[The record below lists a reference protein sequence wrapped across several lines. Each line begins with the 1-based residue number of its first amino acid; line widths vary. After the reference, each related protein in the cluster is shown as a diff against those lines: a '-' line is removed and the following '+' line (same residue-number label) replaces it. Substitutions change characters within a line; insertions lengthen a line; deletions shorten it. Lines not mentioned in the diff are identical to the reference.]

1 MRLRVFANAAGSL
14 LVEISHPSLRAGVKW
29 FLPMLPRGSPVL
41 RRIDR
46 SRLLSVRLQGN
57 SYEIPYLHLR
67 TIGLPITQLNEVD
80 QLEPEDSINI
90 LNHVQDLLAW
100 D

>member
-1 MRLRVFANAAGSL
+1 MRLRVFANPAGNL
-14 LVEISHPSLRAGVKW
+14 LVEISHPSLQAGLKW
-29 FLPMLPRGSPVL
+29 FLPMLPEGSPIL
-41 RRIDR
+41 GRIDR

-57 SYEIPYLHLR
+57 SYEIPYLHIR
-67 TIGLPITQLNEVD
+67 TTALPTAQLKEVGD
-80 QLEPEDSINI
+80 LEPEDSINI

>member
-1 MRLRVFANAAGSL
+1 MRLRVFANPAGNL
-14 LVEISHPSLRAGVKW
+14 LVEISHPSLKAGVKW
-29 FLPMLPRGSPVL
+29 FLPMLPEGSPIL

-46 SRLLSVRLQGN
+46 SRLLSVQLQGN
-57 SYEIPYLHLR
+57 SYEVPYLHIR
-67 TIGLPITQLNEVD
+67 TIGLPTSQLKEID
-80 QLEPEDSINI
+80 HLEPEDSINI

>member
-1 MRLRVFANAAGSL
+1 MRLRVFANAAGNL
-14 LVEISHPSLRAGVKW
+14 LVEISHPSLKAGVKW
-29 FLPMLPRGSPVL
+29 FLPMLPQGSPVL

-46 SRLLSVRLQGN
+46 NRLVSVRLHGN
-57 SYEIPYLHLR
+57 GYEIPYLHIRTTGLAKPQLR
-67 TIGLPITQLNEVD
+67 EIG

>member
-1 MRLRVFANAAGSL
+1 MRLRVFANPAGNL
-14 LVEISHPSLRAGVKW
+14 LVEISHPSLKAGINW
-29 FLPMLPRGSPVL
+29 FLPMLPEGSPVL

-46 SRLLSVRLQGN
+46 SRLISVRLQGIT
-57 SYEIPYLHLR
+57 YEIPYLHIRTTALATSQLR
-67 TIGLPITQLNEVD
+67 ETD

>member
-1 MRLRVFANAAGSL
+1 MRLRVFANPAGNL
-14 LVEISHPSLRAGVKW
+14 LVEISHPSLKASVKW
-29 FLPMLPRGSPVL
+29 LLPMLPDGSPIL

-57 SYEIPYLHLR
+57 TYEIPYLHIRATAVSPSQLKE
-67 TIGLPITQLNEVD
+67 IGN
-80 QLEPEDSINI
+80 LEPEDSINI

>member
-1 MRLRVFANAAGSL
+1 MKLRVFANAAGNL
-14 LVEISHPSLRAGVKW
+14 LVEISHPSLNAGVKW
-29 FLPMLPRGSPVL
+29 FLPMLPQESPVL

-57 SYEIPYLHLR
+57 SYEIPYLHIR
-67 TIGLPITQLNEVD
+67 TIGLPITQLKEVD
-80 QLEPEDSINI
+80 QLESEDSINI

>member
-1 MRLRVFANAAGSL
+1 MRLRVFANASGNL

-29 FLPMLPRGSPVL
+29 FLPMLPEGNGVL
-41 RRIDR
+41 QRIDR
-46 SRLLSVRLQGN
+46 SRLLSVRLQG
-57 SYEIPYLHLR
+57 SGYEIPYLHIR
-67 TIGLPITQLNEVD
+67 TSGWPTSQLKEID